1 MPYVEVIKK
10 IKEYSY
16 KSETTELDKKLV
28 KIYNQ
33 DYTGYDIGC
42 AVNYIIE
49 KNKYEVY
56 MFIGLGKELA
66 INNILPK
73 IFNSIDEA
81 VKYYEELVSLVDLN
95 DLDLILK
102 LVSESK
108 N

>member
-16 KSETTELDKKLV
+16 KSETTELDKNLV

-33 DYTGYDIGC
+33 EYAGYDIGC

-66 INNILPK
+66 INNVLSK

-81 VKYYEELVSLVDLN
+81 VKYYEELISLVDLN
-95 DLDLILK
+95 DLDMILK

-108 N
+108 K

>member
-1 MPYVEVIKK
+1 MPYVELIKK

-16 KSETTELDKKLV
+16 KSETKELDKKLV

-33 DYTGYDIGC
+33 EYTGYDIGC

-66 INNILPK
+66 INNILSK

>member
-1 MPYVEVIKK
+1 MPYVELIKK

-16 KSETTELDKKLV
+16 KSETTELDKNLV

-33 DYTGYDIGC
+33 EYTGYDIGC

-66 INNILPK
+66 INNVLSK

-81 VKYYEELVSLVDLN
+81 VKYYEELISLVDLN